1 MASDVARYGP
11 DIPTES
17 ELKLCGN
24 VEGKRV
30 LELGSGA
37 QASVAFATQ
46 GAHAI
51 VVDSST
57 DRLADLQRQSEQADV
72 RVEVHESDLA
82 DLAFVR
88 ADSIDLAFSSYAFD
102 HVEDLNRLFRQV
114 HRVLRQEAP
123 LVFSLSHPAYA
134 MIDDQAEE
142 PLVVRRSYFDRNST
156 APVDAEGDG
165 GVAAFH
171 RTISE
176 LFTGLIR
183 ANFRIDTILEPSP
196 ASSGPRSAE
205 WHDAFKLVPRT
216 LIIRARKEGI

>member
-1 MASDVARYGP
+1 MPADVARYGP

-17 ELKLCGN
+17 ELKLCGS

-30 LELGSGA
+30 LELGGAA
-37 QASVAFATQ
+37 QASIPFAKQ

-51 VVDSST
+51 AVDWSPE
-57 DRLADLQRQSEQADV
+57 RLGALKRRCDEEDV
-72 RVEVHESDLA
+72 RVELHESDLA

-88 ADSIDLAFSSYAFD
+88 ADSVDLAFSASAFD
-102 HVEDLNRLFRQV
+102 LVEDLNRVFRQV
-114 HRVLRQEAP
+114 HRVLRQDAP
-123 LVFSLSHPAYA
+123 LVFSVSHPAYA

-142 PLVVRRSYFDRNST
+142 PLAVRRSYFDRDSA
-156 APVDAEGDG
+156 APGGEGP
-165 GVAAFH
+165 FH

-183 ANFRIDTILEPSP
+183 TNFRVDTVLEPSP
-196 ASSGPRSAE
+196 VPGGPRSSE
-205 WHDAFKLVPRT
+205 WRDAFRYVPRT